1 MAETHRQEPEFT
13 ENLRAPGWMFAFLG
27 LMLGG
32 TSGGLTAVG
41 IRSFGDEPLVSGTEA
56 LIFFACFACAVIG
69 IVYVMLGSTLMETK
83 VSAQG
88 ITVRLG
94 LLGTQRTFKWEE
106 ISAVRA
112 TDHNITR
119 HGGRGNPFAPSTR
132 RSWTMYG
139 VRSGV
144 EFDVSNS
151 HGSQL
156 VFVSSRRAK
165 ELVVCASENGFVSR
179 I

>member
-1 MAETHRQEPEFT
+1 MTETNSQESEFT

-41 IRSFGDEPLVSGTEA
+41 IRSFGDDPLVSGTEA
-56 LIFFACFACAVIG
+56 LVFFVCFAIAVVG
-69 IVYVMLGSTLMETK
+69 IVYVMLNSTLMETK
-83 VSAQG
+83 VSALG

-94 LLGTQRTFKWEE
+94 LLGTQRTFEWKE

-112 TDHNITR
+112 VDHNISR

-144 EFDVSNS
+144 ELEMIGMS
-151 HGSQL
+151 GSQNI
-156 VFVSSRRAK
+156 FISSRNQE
-165 ELVVCASENGFVSR
+165 ELVAVVEEMIRQA
-179 I
+179 

>member
-1 MAETHRQEPEFT
+1 MDKDNREGPRFT
-13 ENLRAPGWMFAFLG
+13 ENLRAPGWMFASLG

-41 IRSFGDEPLVSGTEA
+41 IRSLGDDPLITGTEA
-56 LIFFACFACAVIG
+56 LIFFLCFAIATVG
-69 IVYVMLGSTLMETK
+69 IVYVMLSSTLMETK
-83 VSAQG
+83 ITQQG

-94 LLGTQRTFKWEE
+94 LLGTQRTFKGDE
-106 ISAVRA
+106 ILSIRAV
-112 TDHNITR
+112 DHSIAR

-144 EFDVSNS
+144 EINVDGILNDQIIFI
-151 HGSQL
+151 
-156 VFVSSRRAK
+156 SSRDQA
-165 ELVVCASENGFVSR
+165 EFVEVAEGVFCQA
-179 I
+179 